1 MQKRFFFLSFCLLTF
16 WNFSS
21 LKGQEDV
28 QLYGFLPGILVNG
41 ELGELKYALSSAS
54 EINTISKSLGDRT
67 FPAEAITLD
76 FSGVLSYDSGPNLNL
91 AGGFLYRFVDPFS
104 GNPTNEI
111 RPWQQITLI
120 SRVQK
125 FRIRNRLRMEQRWR
139 ESSSTGEFAFDVRLR
154 YRLSADFPLSGERLD
169 DKEFYLNFSN
179 EVLVMPTIDR
189 PLFFWDYRI
198 YGGLGYRFSDRDRL
212 EPALEFRTRHLDDL
226 GNRRHFLFFRL
237 QYITKIGQ

>member
-1 MQKRFFFLSFCLLTF
+1 ML
-16 WNFSS
+16 WNSSS

-54 EINTISKSLGDRT
+54 EINVISKSLGDRS

-91 AGGFLYRFVDPFS
+91 AGGFLYRFRDPFS

-111 RPWQQITLI
+111 RPWQQITFINRL
-120 SRVQK
+120 QK
-125 FRIRNRLRMEQRWR
+125 FRLRNRFRMEQRWR
-139 ESSSTGEFAFDVRLR
+139 ESSSTGEFAFDIRLR
-154 YRLSADFPLSGERLD
+154 YRLSVDFPLSGERLD
-169 DKEFYLNFSN
+169 DKEFYLNLSN
-179 EVLVMPTIDR
+179 AVLVMPTLDR
-189 PLFFWDYRI
+189 PLFFWDYRV
-198 YGGLGYRFSDRDRL
+198 YAGLGYRFSDRQRL